1 MHYPDCDGDGDI
13 LKGDTGVQ
21 GSSRERDKKEKEKRR
36 NTVLGNIKMEAK
48 AKKNTL
54 LQYKVEKETGVYT
67 FMYDIA
73 TDDAISRSCFK
84 HASLHSL

>member
-21 GSSRERDKKEKEKRR
+21 GSCRERDKEKRKKGETLCWVTSKWKQR
-36 NTVLGNIKMEAK
+36 P
-48 AKKNTL
+48 KNTL

-84 HASLHSL
+84 HASLHSF

>member
-21 GSSRERDKKEKEKRR
+21 GSSRERDKKEKRR

-48 AKKNTL
+48 AKKTPYCSIRWKRKQVFIL
-54 LQYKVEKETGVYT
+54 SG
-67 FMYDIA
+67 MI
-73 TDDAISRSCFK
+73 
-84 HASLHSL
+84 

>member
-21 GSSRERDKKEKEKRR
+21 GSARERDEKEKEKRR

-48 AKKNTL
+48 AKKTPYCSIRWKRKQVFIL
-54 LQYKVEKETGVYT
+54 SG
-67 FMYDIA
+67 MI
-73 TDDAISRSCFK
+73 
-84 HASLHSL
+84 